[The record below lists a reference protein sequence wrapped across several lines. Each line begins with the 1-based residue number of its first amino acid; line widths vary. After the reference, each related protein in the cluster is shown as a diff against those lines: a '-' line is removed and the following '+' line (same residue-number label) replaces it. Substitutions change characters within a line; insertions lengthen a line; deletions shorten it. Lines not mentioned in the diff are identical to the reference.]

1 METDPAAN
9 FWKKRAQ
16 RIALR
21 VNAGWWLREFA
32 PLASILLT
40 LAAIAIWIVRFSG
53 YGAPAALA
61 GVAIGLALVLAATFA
76 FLRARPHF
84 WGEAQGLV
92 QLEDRLALRTSLTAS
107 AEGRRTWPAIP
118 ASGQLDSRAVAPTWK
133 PGWLAAPLVALTYC
147 ALAIWLIPIA
157 ASGGN
162 GAIPTTPPQAQEEL
176 ARLLEELQEEELIE
190 PEAIEDFAERLQ
202 DLQDQPEEDWY
213 SHASME
219 AADSERARLEHAL
232 EELSTNAEKTGF
244 AATALERLSDQL
256 TPAEREALFA
266 DAAEG
271 LKGLKSGDLPMSDK
285 ALGEFRKIDPSQLR
299 TLTPEQLAKMRKAMA
314 KTAAACKECQG
325 GNGKKGKPGSGQ
337 GEGEG
342 KGKGGAIADWAS
354 MTDEE
359 LLAAMNKGGTPSG
372 KAPGK
377 GGITR
382 GRGDAPLSLSA
393 SETDLDTN
401 SPEAIASADPSAGD
415 PTDLLGLGQGEY
427 DLDKTPVAPTK
438 AGSISGTARGGS
450 TLYSEDNFLP
460 DEQEVLR
467 NYFK

>member
-9 FWKKRAQ
+9 FWKNRAKS
-16 RIALR
+16 IALR

-32 PLASILLT
+32 PIASGLLT
-40 LAAIAIWIVRFSG
+40 LAAIAVWIVRYSG
-53 YGAPAALA
+53 YGAPASLA
-61 GVAIGLALVLAATFA
+61 GVAIGLALALAAAFA
-76 FLRARPHF
+76 FQRARPRF

-92 QLEDRLALRTSLTAS
+92 QLEDRLALRSSLTA
-107 AEGRRTWPAIP
+107 AAAGRRTWPAIP
-118 ASGQLDSRAVAPTWK
+118 ASDQLDSKAVAPTWK
-133 PGWLAAPLVALTYC
+133 PGWLAAPLVALAYC
-147 ALAIWLIPIA
+147 TLAIWLIPIA

-190 PEAIEDFAERLQ
+190 PEALEDFAERLQ
-202 DLQDQPEEDWY
+202 ALRDQPEEDWY
-213 SHASME
+213 SHAAME

-325 GNGKKGKPGSGQ
+325 GDGKNGKPGQGQ
-337 GEGEG
+337 G
-342 KGKGGAIADWAS
+342 KGQGGALADWAS

-359 LLAAMNKGGTPSG
+359 LLAAMNKGGASG
-372 KAPGK
+372 KPGTIPGK
-377 GGITR
+377 GGTNR
-382 GRGDAPLSLSA
+382 GRGDAPLSLAS

-401 SPEAIASADPSAGD
+401 APEAIASADPSAGD
-415 PTDLLGLGQGEY
+415 PTDLLGLGQGEH
-427 DLDKTPVAPTK
+427 DLDKTPLAPTK

-467 NYFK
+467 NYFR